1 MNPGF
6 NPNDVVAKIQTVVS
20 QMDIPEGYEVD
31 FTGELEQQK
40 ETMDFLSL
48 AFGAALALMFLILVT
63 QFNSVVKPFIIFS
76 TVLFSLIG
84 IALGFGIFKITLSVV
99 MTGVGIF
106 ALAGIVVRNGILLL
120 EFIDE
125 LRLRGM
131 EVSEAVVEGG
141 ATRLTPVILTAIS
154 AILGL
159 IPLAV
164 GLNMDFGTL
173 LTEFD
178 AKFYLGGDNVV
189 FWGPLA
195 WTIIFGLIVSTF
207 LTLLIVP
214 TMYMLGYNTRAW
226 FRKTFSR

>member
-125 LRLRGM
+125 LRLRGW
-131 EVSEAVVEGG
+131 
-141 ATRLTPVILTAIS
+141 
-154 AILGL
+154 
-159 IPLAV
+159 
-164 GLNMDFGTL
+164 
-173 LTEFD
+173 
-178 AKFYLGGDNVV
+178 K
-189 FWGPLA
+189 
-195 WTIIFGLIVSTF
+195 
-207 LTLLIVP
+207 
-214 TMYMLGYNTRAW
+214 
-226 FRKTFSR
+226 